1 MITTREEIFDELS
14 DRGLLSDEEHIIL
27 VDGFES
33 AFIGVTA
40 SKPIKAIYNYWKC
53 LDYLVAQEKMDFDL
67 AIDNLNE
74 FIEQDLGE
82 TSPLY
87 IKEI

>member
-1 MITTREEIFDELS
+1 M
-14 DRGLLSDEEHIIL
+14 
-27 VDGFES
+27 
-33 AFIGVTA
+33 GVTA